1 MNQRIKSW
9 KKSKFDGRRKNKVMD
24 FRSKDGCKVG
34 GLLYAGKLFEATAAS
49 DNDEINNTI
58 FL

>member
-1 MNQRIKSW
+1 
-9 KKSKFDGRRKNKVMD
+9 MD